1 MNKITVISRAEFL
14 SKLHTLTLSSLALFF
29 IAPLPSLANL
39 TPASENEPFLDDS
52 SRNNATSSLNNNGVS
67 QILPD
72 ASGGQAVADLCLF
85 GICAPVNLPSP
96 LENVI
101 EGAINRTVKNQLRS
115 LFTEQIPISGSE
127 HEFYDS
133 VATLPGEAFA
143 PQFLP
148 LSSLPL
154 DTLIP
159 PGDYE
164 IPAHFYCTKI
174 YSFDG
179 RGNRFALARLSGR
192 MSDVLS
198 ALYDRASRNSEITT
212 NDVQGLSWAIQ
223 TGISYNDLSTSQ
235 KALVDQ
241 LIPDYRDRMRASL
254 IDQLTETTNRVS
266 RLSGNRLPGVNQILN
281 DLGSVGDVINSLLQA
296 RQQILQTSYSSQ
308 ALAEEFAPQ
317 RDVFLQGG
325 VEATPWSRTQE
336 NVYMRFIAP
345 DGALDD
351 GVIQVRLDNASGIAT
366 GILTQNITSSVGV
379 PEASGSQAITAH
391 HLPLDA
397 EWIMDKLRSEPQWKD
412 NLDDCPCT
420 LDEARRLSSGDSP
433 MFVES
438 SLMFLA
444 AEQDYHPGA
453 SHLFRSHAS
462 RVRAFTL
469 KSGETIRPGQQCA
482 YNARG
487 ELITN
492 GPGAGTPDA
501 YSSQHRPSWLTSLN
515 LHLFWDTAPF
525 GTLTNDLEPGWEN
538 QDGWRKYHEVWTPN
552 PGRSVDQ
559 DGRSSACP
567 VPWRREGNQV

>member
-198 ALYDRASRNSEITT
+198 ALYDRASRNPEITT

-254 IDQLTETTNRVS
+254 IDQLTETTNTVS

-379 PEASGSQAITAH
+379 PEASGSQAITAS
-391 HLPLDA
+391 LPPSQTQATGENPCPNVRDFDFSEHKGYLLTLHPFVPPKQEELSGGEYRLPSESNYHYYVVDTKICSVSNPDCTGQNVFDHMISQRRFMA
-397 EWIMDKLRSEPQWKD
+397 PVQTEEQASLRVDNCSTSDLRAPTPQGWVGSLYYSD
-412 NLDDCPCT
+412 PVVH
-420 LDEARRLSSGDSP
+420 
-433 MFVES
+433 FV
-438 SLMFLA
+438 
-444 AEQDYHPGA
+444 DPG
-453 SHLFRSHAS
+453 RY
-462 RVRAFTL
+462 T
-469 KSGETIRPGQQCA
+469 A
-482 YNARG
+482 YNY
-487 ELITN
+487 TQN
-492 GPGAGTPDA
+492 GGYD
-501 YSSQHRPSWLTSLN
+501 
-515 LHLFWDTAPF
+515 
-525 GTLTNDLEPGWEN
+525 
-538 QDGWRKYHEVWTPN
+538 
-552 PGRSVDQ
+552 
-559 DGRSSACP
+559 
-567 VPWRREGNQV
+567 